1 MTAGAEDR
9 FRWHPAARL
18 FGADGDEVAPL
29 TDGSPVLDDTD
40 GPTALAKAMARN
52 GRSFRIGALDQPAP
66 EDAVLPEFET
76 LTSGTSGPPRRIRRS
91 QSSWTASFAV
101 NARLFGIGP
110 GARVAV
116 LGRLS
121 HSLALYA
128 GVEGLH
134 LGAAVHLLDRLRPD
148 RQRRALAD
156 LRITHLYATPAQLRL
171 LTDAPGPL
179 LPLDHVILGGSKLDP
194 TLREALTELAPQAQM
209 AEFYGA
215 AETSF
220 ITLSAPD
227 HPQDSVGRAYPG
239 VELAIRDGGHEVPEG
254 QAGTVWVRSPYL
266 FQGYGDHAPGPAQW
280 DGEWLSVGEIGM
292 MRDGCLYLH
301 GRAGRMVTV
310 ADQNVFPEEIE
321 GFLVSLGLSRV
332 AVLPRPDPLRG
343 TVLVAVAQGDGQ
355 GTEAILRATRDRFG
369 PLKTPRALMWRADWP
384 ELSSGK
390 PDLARLAAEWD
401 A

>member
-18 FGADGDEVAPL
+18 FGADGVQVAPAM
-29 TDGSPVLDDTD
+29 DGPSVLDDAD
-40 GPTALAKAMARN
+40 SPKALARAMTRA
-52 GRSFRIGALDQPAP
+52 GRSFRIGAMDQPAP
-66 EDAVLPEFET
+66 PDSDPPEFET
-76 LTSGTSGPPRRIRRS
+76 LTSGTSGHPRRVRRS

-128 GVEGLH
+128 GFEGLH

-156 LRITHLYATPAQLRL
+156 FRITHLYATPAQLRL

-194 TLREALTELAPQAQM
+194 ALRAALAVMAPQAQV

-220 ITLSAPD
+220 ITISAPD

-239 VELAIRDGGHEVPEG
+239 VDIAIRDDGGEVPEG
-254 QAGTVWVRSPYL
+254 QVGAVWVRSPYL

-280 DGEWLSVGEIGM
+280 DEDWLSVGEIGTM
-292 MRDGCLYLH
+292 HDGCLYLH

-321 GFLVSLGLSRV
+321 GFLVSLGLPHV

-369 PLKTPRALMWRADWP
+369 PLKAPRALMWRADWP